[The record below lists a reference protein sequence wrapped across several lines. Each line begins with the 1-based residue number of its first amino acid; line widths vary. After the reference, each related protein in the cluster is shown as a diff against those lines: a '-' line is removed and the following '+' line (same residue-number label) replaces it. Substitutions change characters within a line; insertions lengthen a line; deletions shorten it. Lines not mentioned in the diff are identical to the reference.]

1 MVELW
6 SRGAVEPWSGSRGIA
21 RPVGREPV
29 VASAVMTDIQNRL
42 FINGEF
48 VDARAGETF
57 ATINPATE
65 EKIADVASAGVEDV
79 DAAVQAARAQMEP
92 GSEWQKMKP
101 RDRAKVMWRLA
112 DLLSTRA
119 AEIGHIETIDNGKP
133 IFESQY
139 VDIPAAAE
147 CLYYF
152 AGWSGKVTG
161 ETIPVAD
168 GAFTYT
174 LREPVGVVGAITPWN
189 FPLMLAVWKIA
200 PALAC
205 GNTVVVKPASN
216 TSLSLLKFAEY
227 AKEAGLPAGV
237 LNVIPG
243 RGSVV
248 GNAIVDHPGVDA
260 IAFTGSTA
268 VGRGLMERAA
278 KTLKKVALELGGKSP
293 NIVFADADLD
303 AAAKGALNAIFY
315 GKGEVCAAGSRLLV
329 EESVHD
335 EFMAKVT
342 ERAAKMVAGDPLHP
356 KTRLGAV
363 VSKEQMEN
371 VLSYIEAGKAEG
383 AKLLT
388 GGTRADI
395 GTGKGFFLN
404 PTIFDDVTP
413 DHRIAKEEIFGPVLA
428 TLRFKDEAD
437 AVAKG
442 NATVYGLASAV
453 WTRDISKAHRVAR
466 ALKAG
471 TVWVNTYNLYD
482 PALPFGGF
490 KESGF
495 GRDQGR
501 DALEKYTQTKS
512 VWVNL

>member
-1 MVELW
+1 
-6 SRGAVEPWSGSRGIA
+6 
-21 RPVGREPV
+21 
-29 VASAVMTDIQNRL
+29 MTEAAIQDKL
-42 FINGEF
+42 FINGDF
-48 VDARAGETF
+48 VDARSGETF

-65 EKIADVASAGVEDV
+65 EKITDVASAGTDDV
-79 DAAVQAARAQMEP
+79 DAAVKAARAQMEP

-112 DLLSTRA
+112 DILTARA
-119 AEIGHIETIDNGKP
+119 DEIGRIETLDNGKP

-139 VDIPAAAE
+139 VDTPAAAE

-161 ETIPVAD
+161 DTIPVQD
-168 GAFTYT
+168 NAFTYT

-205 GNTVVVKPASN
+205 GNAVVIKPASN

-237 LNVIPG
+237 LNVVPG

-248 GNAIVDHPGVDA
+248 GNAIVDHPGIDA
-260 IAFTGSTA
+260 ITFTGSTE
-268 VGRGLMERAA
+268 VGKQLMARAA

-293 NIVFADADLD
+293 NIVFADADLE
-303 AAAKGALNAIFY
+303 AAARGALNAIFY

-329 EESVHD
+329 EEGAHD
-335 EFMAKVT
+335 ELMAKVC
-342 ERAAKMVAGDPLHP
+342 ERAAKMTAGDPLHP
-356 KTRLGAV
+356 KTRLGAI
-363 VSKEQMEN
+363 VSKEQMES
-371 VLSYIEAGKAEG
+371 VLSYVEAGKSEG
-383 AKLLT
+383 AKLVC
-388 GGTRADI
+388 GGERADI
-395 GTGKGFFLN
+395 GTGKGYFVK
-404 PTIFDDVTP
+404 PTIFDDVDP
-413 DHRIAKEEIFGPVLA
+413 QMRIAREEIFGPVLA
-428 TLRFKDEAD
+428 TIRFKDAED
-437 AVAKG
+437 AIAKG
-442 NATVYGLASAV
+442 NATVYGLAAAV
-453 WTRDISKAHRVAR
+453 WTRDVSKAHRIAR
-466 ALKAG
+466 AIKAG

-495 GRDQGR
+495 GRDQGK

>member
-1 MVELW
+1 
-6 SRGAVEPWSGSRGIA
+6 
-21 RPVGREPV
+21 
-29 VASAVMTDIQNRL
+29 MTAMPSQL
-42 FINGEF
+42 FINGQF
-48 VDARAGETF
+48 VDARSGETF

-65 EKIADVASAGVEDV
+65 EKIADVASAGAEDI
-79 DAAVQAARAQMEP
+79 DLAVQAARAQLQP

-101 RDRAKVMWRLA
+101 RDRAKILWRLA
-112 DLLSTRA
+112 DILTARA
-119 AEIGHIETIDNGKP
+119 DEIGHIETIDNGKP

-139 VDIPAAAE
+139 VDTPAAAE

-161 ETIPVAD
+161 ETIPVTD

-189 FPLMLAVWKIA
+189 FPLMMAVWKIA

-205 GNTVVVKPASN
+205 GNTIISKPASN

-227 AKEAGLPAGV
+227 AREAGLPAGV
-237 LNVIPG
+237 LNVVTG

-248 GNAIVDHPGVDA
+248 GNAIVDHPGIDA
-260 IAFTGSTA
+260 IAFTGSTE
-268 VGRGLMERAA
+268 VGKQLMARAA
-278 KTLKKVALELGGKSP
+278 KTLKKVSLELGGKSP

-329 EESVHD
+329 EERAH
-335 EFMAKVT
+335 EELMAKVI
-342 ERAAKMVAGDPLHP
+342 ERANKMVAGDPLHP
-356 KTRLGAV
+356 KTRLGAI
-363 VSKEQMEN
+363 VSREQMES
-371 VLSYIEAGKAEG
+371 VLSYIEAGKSEG
-383 AKLLT
+383 AKLVA
-388 GGTRADI
+388 GGERVDI
-395 GTGKGFFLN
+395 GTGKGYFIK
-404 PTIFDDVTP
+404 PTIFDDVQVE
-413 DHRIAKEEIFGPVLA
+413 HRISREEIFGPVLA
-428 TLRFKDEAD
+428 TLKFKDAED
-437 AVAKG
+437 AVTKG
-442 NATVYGLASAV
+442 NATVYGLAAAV
-453 WTRDISKAHRVAR
+453 WTRDVSKAHRIAR
-466 ALKAG
+466 AIKAG

>member
-1 MVELW
+1 MPDD
-6 SRGAVEPWSGSRGIA
+6 A
-21 RPVGREPV
+21 
-29 VASAVMTDIQNRL
+29 TIQHRL
-42 FINGEF
+42 FINGDF
-48 VDARAGETF
+48 VDARSGETF

-65 EKIADVASAGVEDV
+65 EKLADVASAGVDDV
-79 DAAVQAARAQMEP
+79 DAAVKAARAQMEP

-101 RDRAKVMWRLA
+101 RDRAKVMWRMA
-112 DLLSTRA
+112 DMLSAKA
-119 AEIGHIETIDNGKP
+119 AEIGRIETLDNGKP
-133 IFESQY
+133 IFESQF
-139 VDIPAAAE
+139 VDTPAAAE

-161 ETIPVAD
+161 DTIPVAD
-168 GAFTYT
+168 NAFTYT

-189 FPLMLAVWKIA
+189 FPLMLATWKIA

-205 GNTVVVKPASN
+205 GNTIVIKPASN

-260 IAFTGSTA
+260 IAFTGSTE
-268 VGRGLMERAA
+268 VGKGLMARAA
-278 KTLKKVALELGGKSP
+278 KTLKKVSLELGGKSP

-329 EESVHD
+329 EEGAHD
-335 EFMAKVT
+335 ELMEKVC
-342 ERAAKMVAGDPLHP
+342 ERASKMTAGDPLHP
-356 KTRLGAV
+356 KTRLGAI
-363 VSKEQMEN
+363 VSKDQMEN
-371 VLSYIEAGKAEG
+371 VLSYIEAGKSEG
-383 AKLLT
+383 AKLVC
-388 GGTRADI
+388 GGERTDI
-395 GTGKGFFLN
+395 GTGKGYFIK

-413 DHRIAKEEIFGPVLA
+413 EHRIAREEIFGPVLA
-428 TLRFKDEAD
+428 TIRFKDAED

-442 NATVYGLASAV
+442 NATVYGLAAAV
-453 WTRDISKAHRVAR
+453 WTKDVSKAHRIAKSI
-466 ALKAG
+466 KAG

-495 GRDQGR
+495 GRDQGK

>member
-1 MVELW
+1 MT
-6 SRGAVEPWSGSRGIA
+6 AVPAEP
-21 RPVGREPV
+21 
-29 VASAVMTDIQNRL
+29 TIQSRL

-48 VDARAGETF
+48 ADARSGETF

-65 EKIADVASAGVEDV
+65 EKLADVASAGVDDV
-79 DAAVQAARAQMEP
+79 DAAVKAARAQMEP

-101 RDRAKVMWRLA
+101 RDRAKVLWRIA
-112 DLLSTRA
+112 DMLTARA
-119 AEIGHIETIDNGKP
+119 AEIGRIETLDNGKP
-133 IFESQY
+133 IFESQF
-139 VDIPAAAE
+139 VDTPAAAE

-168 GAFTYT
+168 NAFTYT

-205 GNTVVVKPASN
+205 GNTVVIKPASN
-216 TSLSLLKFAEY
+216 TALSLLKFAEY
-227 AKEAGLPAGV
+227 AKECGLPAGV

-260 IAFTGSTA
+260 IAFTGSTE
-268 VGRGLMERAA
+268 VGRQLMARAS
-278 KTLKKVALELGGKSP
+278 KTLKKVSLELGGKSP

-329 EESVHD
+329 EEGAHD
-335 EFMAKVT
+335 ELLEKVC
-342 ERAAKMVAGDPLHP
+342 ERASKMTAGDPLHP
-356 KTRLGAV
+356 KTRLGAL
-363 VSKEQMEN
+363 VSKEQMES
-371 VLSYIEAGKAEG
+371 VLSYIEAGKSEG
-383 AKLLT
+383 AKLVC
-388 GGTRADI
+388 GGERADI
-395 GTGKGFFLN
+395 GTGKGYFVK
-404 PTIFDDVTP
+404 PTIFDDVQP
-413 DHRIAKEEIFGPVLA
+413 DMRVSREEIFGPVLA
-428 TLRFKDEAD
+428 TIRFKDAED
-437 AVAKG
+437 AIAKG
-442 NATVYGLASAV
+442 NATVYGLAAAV
-453 WTRDISKAHRVAR
+453 WTRDVSKAHRIAR
-466 ALKAG
+466 AIKAG

-495 GRDQGR
+495 GRDQGK

>member
-1 MVELW
+1 
-6 SRGAVEPWSGSRGIA
+6 
-21 RPVGREPV
+21 
-29 VASAVMTDIQNRL
+29 MTAMPSQL

-48 VDARAGETF
+48 TDARSGETF

-65 EKIADVASAGVEDV
+65 EKIADVASAGVDDV
-79 DAAVQAARAQMEP
+79 DAAVRAARTQMEP

-112 DLLSTRA
+112 DMLSARA
-119 AEIGHIETIDNGKP
+119 EEIGRIETIDNGKP

-139 VDIPAAAE
+139 VDTPAAAE

-161 ETIPVAD
+161 ETIPVSD

-205 GNTVVVKPASN
+205 GNAVVIKPASN

-237 LNVIPG
+237 LNVVPG

-260 IAFTGSTA
+260 ITFTGSTE
-268 VGRGLMERAA
+268 VGRGLMARAA

-329 EESVHD
+329 EEGAH
-335 EFMAKVT
+335 EELMAKVI
-342 ERAAKMVAGDPLHP
+342 ERANKMTAGDPLHP
-356 KTRLGAV
+356 KTRLGAI
-363 VSKEQMEN
+363 VSKEQMET
-371 VLSYIEAGKAEG
+371 VLSYIEAGKSEG
-383 AKLLT
+383 AKLVA
-388 GGTRADI
+388 GGARTDI
-395 GTGKGFFLN
+395 GTGKGYFVQ
-404 PTIFDDVTP
+404 PTIFDDVQVE
-413 DHRIAKEEIFGPVLA
+413 HRISREEIFGPVLA
-428 TLRFKDEAD
+428 TIKFKDAED
-437 AVAKG
+437 AIAKG
-442 NATVYGLASAV
+442 NATVYGLAAAV
-453 WTRDISKAHRVAR
+453 WTRDVSKAHRIAR
-466 ALKAG
+466 AIKAG

-495 GRDQGR
+495 GRDQGK

>member
-1 MVELW
+1 MTTI
-6 SRGAVEPWSGSRGIA
+6 SAEPTILSK
-21 RPVGREPV
+21 
-29 VASAVMTDIQNRL
+29 L
-42 FINGEF
+42 FINGDF
-48 VDARAGETF
+48 VDARSGETF
-57 ATINPATE
+57 ATSNPATE
-65 EKIADVASAGVEDV
+65 EKITDVASAGAEDV
-79 DAAVQAARAQMEP
+79 DLAARAARAQLEP

-101 RDRAKVMWRLA
+101 RDRAKVMWKLA
-112 DLLSTRA
+112 DMLSSRA
-119 AEIGHIETIDNGKP
+119 AEIGRIETLDNGKP
-133 IFESQY
+133 IFESQF
-139 VDIPAAAE
+139 VDTPAAAE

-161 ETIPVAD
+161 ETIPIQE

-205 GNTVVVKPASN
+205 GNTVVIKPASN

-227 AKEAGLPAGV
+227 ARECGLPAGV

-248 GNAIVDHPGVDA
+248 GNAMVDHPGIDA

-278 KTLKKVALELGGKSP
+278 KTLKKVSLELGGKSP
-293 NIVFADADLD
+293 NVVFADADLE
-303 AAAKGALNAIFY
+303 AAARGALNAIFY

-329 EESVHD
+329 EDSVHD
-335 EFMAKVT
+335 ELLAKVVD
-342 ERAAKMVAGDPLHP
+342 RAGKMVAGDPLHP
-356 KTRLGAV
+356 KTRLGAI
-363 VSKEQMEN
+363 VSKEQMDN
-371 VLSYIEAGKAEG
+371 VMKYIEIGKAEG
-383 AKLLT
+383 AKVVA
-388 GGTRADI
+388 GGERADI
-395 GTGKGFFLN
+395 GTGKGYFVK
-404 PTIFDDVTP
+404 PTIFDDVDTSM
-413 DHRIAKEEIFGPVLA
+413 RIAREEIFGPVLA
-428 TLRFKDEAD
+428 TIRFKDADD
-437 AVAKG
+437 AVAKA
-442 NATVYGLASAV
+442 NATVYGLAAAV
-453 WTRDISKAHRVAR
+453 WTRDISKAHRVVR
-466 ALKAG
+466 AIKAG
-471 TVWVNTYNLYD
+471 TVWVNSYNLYD

-512 VWVNL
+512 VWVSL

>member
-1 MVELW
+1 MT
-6 SRGAVEPWSGSRGIA
+6 AIA
-21 RPVGREPV
+21 ADP
-29 VASAVMTDIQNRL
+29 SIQNKL

-48 VDARAGETF
+48 VDARSGETF
-57 ATINPATE
+57 GTINPATE
-65 EKIADVASAGVEDV
+65 EKITDIASAGVEDV
-79 DAAVQAARAQMEP
+79 DAAVSAARAQMEP

-101 RDRAKVMWRLA
+101 RDRAKVLWRIA
-112 DLLSTRA
+112 DMLMARA
-119 AEIGHIETIDNGKP
+119 DEIGRIETIDNGKP

-139 VDIPAAAE
+139 VDTPAAAE

-152 AGWSGKVTG
+152 AGWSGKVGG
-161 ETIPVAD
+161 ETLPVAD
-168 GAFTYT
+168 NAFTYT

-205 GNTVVVKPASN
+205 GNTVVIKPASN

-227 AKEAGLPAGV
+227 AKECGLPPGV
-237 LNVIPG
+237 LNVVPG

-260 IAFTGSTA
+260 ITFTGSTE
-268 VGRGLMERAA
+268 VGKGLMARAA

-303 AAAKGALNAIFY
+303 AAARGALNAIFY

-329 EESVHD
+329 EESAH
-335 EFMAKVT
+335 EELMAKVV
-342 ERAAKMVAGDPLHP
+342 ERANKMAAGDPLHP
-356 KTRLGAV
+356 KTRLGAI
-363 VSKEQMEN
+363 VSKEQMET
-371 VLSYIEAGKAEG
+371 VLSYIEAGKSEG
-383 AKLLT
+383 AKVIA
-388 GGTRADI
+388 GGERTDI
-395 GTGKGFFLN
+395 GTGKGYFIK

-413 DHRIAKEEIFGPVLA
+413 EHRIAREEIFGPVLA
-428 TLRFKDEAD
+428 TIKFKDAED
-437 AVAKG
+437 AIAKG
-442 NATVYGLASAV
+442 NNTVYGLAAAV
-453 WTRDISKAHRVAR
+453 WTRDVSKAHRIAR
-466 ALKAG
+466 AIKAG

-495 GRDQGR
+495 GRDQGK

>member
-1 MVELW
+1 
-6 SRGAVEPWSGSRGIA
+6 
-21 RPVGREPV
+21 
-29 VASAVMTDIQNRL
+29 MTATAATPDSTIRHQL

-48 VDARAGETF
+48 VDARSGETF
-57 ATINPATE
+57 VTTNPATE
-65 EKIADVASAGVEDV
+65 ETIADVASAGVEDV

-101 RDRAKVMWRLA
+101 RDRAKILWRIA
-112 DLLSTRA
+112 DMLTNRA
-119 AEIGHIETIDNGKP
+119 AEIGRIETIDNGKP
-133 IFESQY
+133 IFESQF
-139 VDIPAAAE
+139 VDTPAAAE

-168 GAFTYT
+168 NAFTYT
-174 LREPVGVVGAITPWN
+174 LREPIGVVGAITPWN

-205 GNTVVVKPASN
+205 GNTVVIKPASN

-227 AKEAGLPAGV
+227 AKECGLPAGV

-248 GNAIVDHPGVDA
+248 GNAMVDHPGIDA
-260 IAFTGSTA
+260 IAFTGSTE
-268 VGRGLMERAA
+268 VGRGLMARAA
-278 KTLKKVALELGGKSP
+278 KTLKKISLELGGKSP
-293 NIVFADADLD
+293 NIVFADSDLD
-303 AAAKGALNAIFY
+303 AAARGALNAIFY

-329 EESVHD
+329 EESAH
-335 EFMAKVT
+335 EELMAKVI
-342 ERAAKMVAGDPLHP
+342 ERANKMVAADPLHP
-356 KTRLGAV
+356 KTRLGAI
-363 VSKEQMEN
+363 VSKEQMET
-371 VLSYIEAGKAEG
+371 VLSYIEAGKSEG
-383 AKLLT
+383 AKLVA
-388 GGTRADI
+388 GGERADI
-395 GTGKGFFLN
+395 GTGKGYFIK
-404 PTIFDDVTP
+404 PTIFDDVEVG
-413 DHRIAKEEIFGPVLA
+413 HRIAREEIFGPVLA
-428 TLRFKDEAD
+428 TLRFKDAED
-437 AVAKG
+437 AVTKA
-442 NATVYGLASAV
+442 NATVYGLAAAV
-453 WTRDISKAHRVAR
+453 WTKDVSKAHRIAR
-466 ALKAG
+466 AIKAG

>member
-1 MVELW
+1 MT
-6 SRGAVEPWSGSRGIA
+6 AVPAEP
-21 RPVGREPV
+21 
-29 VASAVMTDIQNRL
+29 TIQSRL

-48 VDARAGETF
+48 VDAGNGETF
-57 ATINPATE
+57 VTINPATE
-65 EKIADVASAGVEDV
+65 EKLADVASAGVEDV
-79 DAAVQAARAQMEP
+79 DAAVKAARAQMEP

-101 RDRAKVMWRLA
+101 RDRAKVLWRIA
-112 DLLSTRA
+112 DMLSARA
-119 AEIGHIETIDNGKP
+119 AEIGRIETLDNGKP
-133 IFESQY
+133 IFESQF
-139 VDIPAAAE
+139 VDTPAAAE

-168 GAFTYT
+168 NAFTYT

-205 GNTVVVKPASN
+205 GNTVVIKPASN
-216 TSLSLLKFAEY
+216 TALSLLKFAEY
-227 AKEAGLPAGV
+227 AKECGLPAGV

-260 IAFTGSTA
+260 IAFTGSTD
-268 VGRGLMERAA
+268 VGRQLMARAA
-278 KTLKKVALELGGKSP
+278 KTLKKVSLELGGKSP
-293 NIVFADADLD
+293 NIVFADADID
-303 AAAKGALNAIFY
+303 AAARGALNAIFY

-329 EESVHD
+329 EESAHD
-335 EFMAKVT
+335 ELMEKVC
-342 ERAAKMVAGDPLHP
+342 ERAAKMTAGDPLHP
-356 KTRLGAV
+356 KTRLGAL
-363 VSKEQMEN
+363 VSKEQMET
-371 VLSYIEAGKAEG
+371 VLSYIEAGKSEG
-383 AKLLT
+383 AKLVS
-388 GGTRADI
+388 GGERSDI
-395 GTGKGFFLN
+395 GTGKGYFVK
-404 PTIFDDVTP
+404 PTIFDDVDP
-413 DHRIAKEEIFGPVLA
+413 AMRISREEIFGPVLA
-428 TLRFKDEAD
+428 TIRFKDAED
-437 AVAKG
+437 AIAKG
-442 NATVYGLASAV
+442 NATVYGLAAAV
-453 WTRDISKAHRVAR
+453 WTRDVSKAHRIAR
-466 ALKAG
+466 AIKAG

-495 GRDQGR
+495 GRDQGK

>member
-1 MVELW
+1 
-6 SRGAVEPWSGSRGIA
+6 
-21 RPVGREPV
+21 
-29 VASAVMTDIQNRL
+29 MTDTIQNRL

-48 VDARAGETF
+48 VDARSGETF
-57 ATINPATE
+57 ATVNPATE
-65 EKIADVASAGVEDV
+65 ETITNVASAGAEDV
-79 DAAVQAARAQMEP
+79 DAAVQAARAQMEA

-112 DLLSTRA
+112 DILSSRA
-119 AEIGHIETIDNGKP
+119 EEIGRIETIDNGKP
-133 IFESQY
+133 IFESQF
-139 VDIPAAAE
+139 VDTPAAAE

-168 GAFTYT
+168 SAFTYT

-189 FPLMLAVWKIA
+189 FPLMMAVWKIA

-205 GNTVVVKPASN
+205 GNTIICKPASN
-216 TSLSLLKFAEY
+216 TALSLLKFAEY

-237 LNVIPG
+237 LNVVPG

-248 GNAIVDHPGVDA
+248 GNAIVDHPGIDA
-260 IAFTGSTA
+260 IAFTGSTE
-268 VGRGLMERAA
+268 VGKQLMARAA
-278 KTLKKVALELGGKSP
+278 KTLKKVSLELGGKSP
-293 NIVFADADLD
+293 NVVFADADLD
-303 AAAKGALNAIFY
+303 AAARGALNAIFY

-329 EESVHD
+329 EEGAH
-335 EFMAKVT
+335 EELMAKVI
-342 ERAAKMVAGDPLHP
+342 ERANKMTAGDPLHP
-356 KTRLGAV
+356 KTRLGAI
-363 VSKEQMEN
+363 VSKEQMDS
-371 VLSYIEAGKAEG
+371 VLSYIEAGKSDG
-383 AKLLT
+383 AKLVA
-388 GGTRADI
+388 GGERADI
-395 GTGKGFFLN
+395 GTGKGYFIK

-413 DHRIAKEEIFGPVLA
+413 EHRIAREEIFGPVLA
-428 TLRFKDEAD
+428 TIKFKDGDD
-437 AVAKG
+437 AVKKA
-442 NATVYGLASAV
+442 NATVYGLAAAV

-466 ALKAG
+466 AMKAG

>member
-1 MVELW
+1 MQ
-6 SRGAVEPWSGSRGIA
+6 
-21 RPVGREPV
+21 
-29 VASAVMTDIQNRL
+29 TKL

-48 VDARAGETF
+48 VDARSGEMF
-57 ATINPATE
+57 PTINPATE
-65 EKIADVASAGVEDV
+65 EKLADVASAGPDDV
-79 DAAVQAARAQMEP
+79 DAAVRAARAQLEP

-101 RDRAKVMWRLA
+101 RDRAKVMWRIA
-112 DLLSTRA
+112 DMLSARA
-119 AEIGHIETIDNGKP
+119 EEIGRIETLDNGKP
-133 IFESQY
+133 IFESQF
-139 VDIPAAAE
+139 VDTPAAAE

-161 ETIPVAD
+161 ETIPVQEN
-168 GAFTYT
+168 AFTYT

-205 GNTVVVKPASN
+205 GNAVVIKPASN

-227 AKEAGLPAGV
+227 AKECGLPAGV
-237 LNVIPG
+237 LNVVPG

-248 GNAIVDHPGVDA
+248 GNALVDHPGVDA
-260 IAFTGSTA
+260 IAFTGSTE
-268 VGRGLMERAA
+268 VGRQLMARAA
-278 KTLKKVALELGGKSP
+278 KTLKKVSLELGGKSP
-293 NIVFADADLD
+293 NIVFADADLE
-303 AAAKGALNAIFY
+303 AAARGTINAIFY

-329 EESVHD
+329 EEAAHD
-335 EFMAKVT
+335 ELMAKVC
-342 ERAAKMVAGDPLHP
+342 ERASKMTAGDPLHP
-356 KTRLGAV
+356 KTRLGAI
-363 VSKEQMEN
+363 VSKEQMET
-371 VLSYIEAGKAEG
+371 VLSYVEAGKSEG
-383 AKLLT
+383 AKLVC
-388 GGTRADI
+388 GGERADI
-395 GTGKGFFLN
+395 GTGKGYFVK
-404 PTIFDDVTP
+404 PTIFDDV
-413 DHRIAKEEIFGPVLA
+413 DAGMRIAREEIFGPVLA
-428 TLRFKDEAD
+428 AIRFKDADD

-442 NATVYGLASAV
+442 NATVYGLAAAV

-466 ALKAG
+466 AVKAG

-495 GRDQGR
+495 GRDQGK